1 MSRASWDAAF
11 ASYSEANR
19 QFDEAIDR
27 HTEAEEAASAVCPR
41 EDEYFDTYRLGI
53 GMNRERVVSA
63 LQLYNASRVEQDRID
78 VNSIAEGFMALQQ
91 RHVAAN
97 QKFRVNDLDEAV
109 AALSPAFMATR
120 DALML
125 LPAPDQSA
133 LLAKIE
139 IAFRSLDYDHAES
152 ALADAK
158 RMLTA

>member
-1 MSRASWDAAF
+1 MTRASWDAAF

-53 GMNRERVVSA
+53 GMSRERVVSN
-63 LQLYNASRVEQDRID
+63 LQFYNARNIEQDRID
-78 VNSIAEGFMALQQ
+78 VDAITASFMAFQQ
-91 RHVAAN
+91 RHCAAN

-125 LPAPDQSA
+125 LPAPDQAA
-133 LLAKIE
+133 LLDD
-139 IAFRSLDYDHAES
+139 FP
-152 ALADAK
+152 
-158 RMLTA
+158 